1 MHFSN
6 NSPLYMTAMMTTI
19 LLKHMPCLY
28 FKLVTQ
34 RKCNLVCCKY

>member
-1 MHFSN
+1 
-6 NSPLYMTAMMTTI
+6 MTAMMTTI